1 MQYNDI
7 YTVTAKG
14 REELRGAVTLLSS
27 SELDLL
33 VRIDG
38 KLTLSLIQRGMDQ
51 AALALFD
58 HTLATLIRKGLVEPA
73 ETDPFADSLQMHIS
87 QFALLEDDSEAEACA
102 ASLAS
107 NNYYVRIARTRPP
120 VRRLAPG
127 EKYSAIL
134 VDDEAPL
141 AKFLSHYLV
150 YEGFDVRIAGS
161 RDEVVA
167 EFRKPPVPDL
177 VLLDVVLPD
186 ADGFDILAK
195 IRAHPRLK
203 DVPVIMLTGKSSRE
217 AVLKGLARG
226 ADGYITKPVETESL
240 LQAVRTVM
248 GLN

>member
-7 YTVTAKG
+7 YTVTSKG
-14 REELRGAVTLLSS
+14 REELRGAVTTLSS

-38 KLTLSLIQRGMDQ
+38 KLTLHHIQHGMDD
-51 AALALFD
+51 AALALLD
-58 HTLATLIRKGLVEPA
+58 HTLATLIRRGLIEQAEP
-73 ETDPFADSLQMHIS
+73 DPFADSLQMHIS

-107 NNYYVRIARTRPP
+107 NNYYVRIARKRPP
-120 VRRLAPG
+120 VRRLGPG

-141 AKFLSHYLV
+141 AKFLSHYLI

-167 EFRKPPVPDL
+167 EFRKPPIPDL
-177 VLLDVVLPD
+177 VLLDVMLPD

-217 AVLKGLARG
+217 AVLKGLSRG